1 MSNKSN
7 KNKMQDE
14 KLLIKR
20 CLKHDQK
27 ALSELYNN
35 FSGKMYGIC
44 LRYAKNKMDAD
55 DLLHDGF
62 VRVLKNLKAYR
73 GEGSFEGW
81 MRRIMVNTS
90 INFYRKKTNH
100 VETDI
105 SEVYGLS
112 DNSFDDAISQ
122 ISVKELLVLIQD
134 LPDGYRLVFNM
145 YVMEGYKHKEIA
157 EILNISENTSKSQLL
172 KAKATLKKKLN
183 EKYKIKE
190 NVSR

>member
-1 MSNKSN
+1 
-7 KNKMQDE
+7 MQDE
-14 KLLIKR
+14 KLLIKQ
-20 CLKHDQK
+20 CLKHNEQ
-27 ALSELYNN
+27 ALSELYNS

-62 VRVLKNLKAYR
+62 IKVLKNLEAYK

-81 MRRIMVNTS
+81 MRRIMVNTA

-100 VETDI
+100 IETDI
-105 SEVYGLS
+105 SEVYNLS
-112 DNSFDDAISQ
+112 DKSFNDAISK
-122 ISVKELLVLIQD
+122 ISVNELLILIQD

-145 YVMEGYKHKEIA
+145 YVIEGYKHKEIA
-157 EILNISENTSKSQLL
+157 EILEISENTSKTQLL
-172 KAKATLKKKLN
+172 KAKATLKKKLE
-183 EKYKIKE
+183 EKYKITE